1 MNSYACIHTAC
12 IQYPLE
18 YPLPRIKFD
27 DGKRAASLIPFLISE
42 RRKSPDETPHSSK
55 RIVRTRREN
64 EDEGCFWCFNRFIGN
79 NDTHAFWYAK
89 NFSTRRMRFQTISNF
104 IVTARLDYINYL
116 LLVNSALYDCS
127 TFEKKGEEW
136 LLLRAE
142 LIPTRYTLRATSLCS
157 HNVPHQRSRLPHI
170 RTKRPKFHET
180 PY

>member
-1 MNSYACIHTAC
+1 VRGVPDS
-12 IQYPLE
+12 
-18 YPLPRIKFD
+18 LPYLGTKKITRWD
-27 DGKRAASLIPFLISE
+27 AAFFE
-42 RRKSPDETPHSSK
+42 KNRENATRE
-55 RIVRTRREN
+55 RTR
-64 EDEGCFWCFNRFIGN
+64 GMLLFNRFIGN